1 MVTNSALLSD
11 DSVLT
16 QDMDKVTTRFYLD
29 GYKSPGNAIN
39 PYCAKSQI
47 LPYHAW
53 NAGFID
59 KHGRA
64 PYQVKQWKYTS

>member
-1 MVTNSALLSD
+1 MSDNELSINTQEMDALTASFYAEGFESQVNSH
-11 DSVLT
+11 
-16 QDMDKVTTRFYLD
+16 
-29 GYKSPGNAIN
+29 N

-53 NAGFID
+53 NAGFVD

-64 PYQVKQWKYTS
+64 PRKFIVSK

>member
-1 MVTNSALLSD
+1 MTDNALA
-11 DSVLT
+11 VNT
-16 QDMDKVTTRFYLD
+16 QDMDALTASFYAK
-29 GYKSPGNAIN
+29 GFESQINSYN

-53 NAGFID
+53 NAGFVD

-64 PYQVKQWKYTS
+64 PRNFIFTK

>member
-1 MVTNSALLSD
+1 MTGSADALA
-11 DSVLT
+11 VNVR
-16 QDMDKVTTRFYLD
+16 DMDPLTTDFYAD

-53 NAGFID
+53 NAGFVD

-64 PYQVKQWKYTS
+64 PRKVK

>member
-1 MVTNSALLSD
+1 MSGNELAINTQEMDALTASFYAEGFESQLNS
-11 DSVLT
+11 
-16 QDMDKVTTRFYLD
+16 Y
-29 GYKSPGNAIN
+29 N

-53 NAGFID
+53 NAGFVD

-64 PYQVKQWKYTS
+64 PRKFIVYK